1 MSKELT
7 ESISIFDFDNFKDY
21 LIACG
26 LPDGKYGHSSHNLK
40 SWANRLG
47 YKHASSLS
55 MVLSG
60 ERLPSKDMFNKLCED
75 FALSHRESKYFELLI
90 KLEKL
95 KRQNKD
101 VTDVLK
107 EIQKILPEK
116 NHFSIDLKQFKVI
129 SEWYVVT
136 IKQLIDTKDFVED
149 EEWICRRLRKK
160 VTPSQVR
167 HALQNLLDLGIIAR
181 NESGKLY
188 NAKAGLIT
196 TNDVPSSAIRK
207 HHYGMLERAQDALV
221 EQGTHERQINSTTMR
236 IDPEKLPEAKKMLF
250 DFLKEFSGQ
259 FESTES
265 SEVYQ
270 LNMQLFQL
278 TEQMR
283 MQ

>member
-75 FALSHRESKYFELLI
+75 FVLSHRESKYFELLI

-181 NESGKLY
+181 DESGKLY

-221 EQGTHERQINSTTMR
+221 EQDTHERQINSTTMR

>member
-1 MSKELT
+1 MSLELT
-7 ESISIFDFDNFKDY
+7 RSISIFDFDNFKDY
-21 LIACG
+21 LIASG

-60 ERLPSKDMFNKLCED
+60 ERLPSKDMFNKLSED
-75 FALSHRESKYFELLI
+75 FSLSQREKHYFELLI
-90 KLEKL
+90 KLEKH

-101 VTDVLK
+101 VDVVLK
-107 EIQKILPEK
+107 EIQKLLPES

-129 SEWYVVT
+129 SEWYVIS
-136 IKQLIDTKDFVED
+136 IKQLIDTKEFVED
-149 EEWICRRLRKK
+149 EEWICRRLRGK

-167 HALQNLLDLGIIAR
+167 HGLQNLIDLGIVDR
-181 NESGKLY
+181 DKNGKLY

-196 TNDVPSSAIRK
+196 SNDVPSSAIRK

-221 EQGTHERQINSTTMR
+221 EQETHERQINSITMR

-250 DFLKEFSGQ
+250 DFLKDFSGQ
-259 FESTES
+259 FESEDS

-278 TEQMR
+278 TEQLR